1 MPEGDHAQEA
11 GRPLYHRVLLKLSG
25 DAFAPIDTGYG
36 ISTTSTGLLARE
48 LADVVDLGVQCA
60 VVVGGGNI
68 FRGRQAPGI
77 DRSRADYMG
86 MLATVMNAL
95 ALQDALE
102 KIHVPTRVQTAIH
115 MAQIAEPYIPLRAIR
130 HLEKGRVVVF
140 AAGIGAPYFSTDTTA
155 AQRALEIGAQAIL
168 KGTKVDGIYTAD
180 PHVDP
185 DGAAVRDDRVPRRAP
200 RGVPGHGRHG
210 DQPLHGERPADHR
223 VRLRVRGEHQ
233 PGRVGRT
240 DRHLGPRGRPMTVD
254 SALKAAVEKMDKA
267 ISVLKDELA
276 GVRTGR
282 ATPALLQR
290 VVVDYYGTP
299 VPIQQLASFSVP
311 EPRTLM
317 ISPFDRNA
325 IAAMEKS
332 IMSSDLGITPS
343 NDGTVIRLSFP
354 PLTEERRKE
363 LIKLVHHRGEEGRV
377 AVRNIRRHSKEELEK
392 LEREGGISEDDL
404 VRSEKE
410 LQKLTDKHISD
421 IDDVVAHKDAE
432 LKEI

>member
-1 MPEGDHAQEA
+1 
-11 GRPLYHRVLLKLSG
+11 
-25 DAFAPIDTGYG
+25 
-36 ISTTSTGLLARE
+36 
-48 LADVVDLGVQCA
+48 
-60 VVVGGGNI
+60 
-68 FRGRQAPGI
+68 
-77 DRSRADYMG
+77 
-86 MLATVMNAL
+86 
-95 ALQDALE
+95 
-102 KIHVPTRVQTAIH
+102 
-115 MAQIAEPYIPLRAIR
+115 
-130 HLEKGRVVVF
+130 
-140 AAGIGAPYFSTDTTA
+140 
-155 AQRALEIGAQAIL
+155 
-168 KGTKVDGIYTAD
+168 
-180 PHVDP
+180 
-185 DGAAVRDDRVPRRAP
+185 
-200 RGVPGHGRHG
+200 
-210 DQPLHGERPADHR
+210 
-223 VRLRVRGEHQ
+223 
-233 PGRVGRT
+233 
-240 DRHLGPRGRPMTVD
+240 MTVD
-254 SALKAAVEKMDKA
+254 SALKAATEKMDKA
-267 ISVLKDELA
+267 IAVLKDELA

-311 EPRTLM
+311 EPRTLL

-325 IAAMEKS
+325 IAAMEKA
-332 IMSSDLGITPS
+332 IMGSDLGITPG

-421 IDDVVAHKDAE
+421 IDEVVVHKDAE

>member
-1 MPEGDHAQEA
+1 
-11 GRPLYHRVLLKLSG
+11 
-25 DAFAPIDTGYG
+25 
-36 ISTTSTGLLARE
+36 
-48 LADVVDLGVQCA
+48 
-60 VVVGGGNI
+60 
-68 FRGRQAPGI
+68 
-77 DRSRADYMG
+77 
-86 MLATVMNAL
+86 
-95 ALQDALE
+95 
-102 KIHVPTRVQTAIH
+102 
-115 MAQIAEPYIPLRAIR
+115 
-130 HLEKGRVVVF
+130 
-140 AAGIGAPYFSTDTTA
+140 
-155 AQRALEIGAQAIL
+155 
-168 KGTKVDGIYTAD
+168 
-180 PHVDP
+180 
-185 DGAAVRDDRVPRRAP
+185 
-200 RGVPGHGRHG
+200 
-210 DQPLHGERPADHR
+210 
-223 VRLRVRGEHQ
+223 
-233 PGRVGRT
+233 
-240 DRHLGPRGRPMTVD
+240 MTVD
-254 SALKAAVEKMDKA
+254 SALKAATEKMDKA
-267 ISVLKDELA
+267 IAVLKDELA

-311 EPRTLM
+311 EPRTLV

-325 IAAMEKS
+325 IASMEKA
-332 IMSSDLGITPS
+332 IMASDLGITPG

-421 IDDVVAHKDAE
+421 IDEVVAHKDAE

>member
-1 MPEGDHAQEA
+1 
-11 GRPLYHRVLLKLSG
+11 
-25 DAFAPIDTGYG
+25 
-36 ISTTSTGLLARE
+36 
-48 LADVVDLGVQCA
+48 
-60 VVVGGGNI
+60 
-68 FRGRQAPGI
+68 
-77 DRSRADYMG
+77 
-86 MLATVMNAL
+86 
-95 ALQDALE
+95 
-102 KIHVPTRVQTAIH
+102 
-115 MAQIAEPYIPLRAIR
+115 
-130 HLEKGRVVVF
+130 
-140 AAGIGAPYFSTDTTA
+140 
-155 AQRALEIGAQAIL
+155 
-168 KGTKVDGIYTAD
+168 
-180 PHVDP
+180 
-185 DGAAVRDDRVPRRAP
+185 
-200 RGVPGHGRHG
+200 
-210 DQPLHGERPADHR
+210 
-223 VRLRVRGEHQ
+223 
-233 PGRVGRT
+233 
-240 DRHLGPRGRPMTVD
+240 MTVD
-254 SALKAAVEKMDKA
+254 SALKAATEKMDKA

-311 EPRTLM
+311 EPRTLV

-325 IAAMEKS
+325 IAAMEKA
-332 IMSSDLGITPS
+332 IMGSDLGITPG

-377 AVRNIRRHSKEELEK
+377 AVRNIRRHSKEELER
-392 LEREGGISEDDL
+392 LERDGGISEDDL

>member
-1 MPEGDHAQEA
+1 
-11 GRPLYHRVLLKLSG
+11 
-25 DAFAPIDTGYG
+25 
-36 ISTTSTGLLARE
+36 
-48 LADVVDLGVQCA
+48 
-60 VVVGGGNI
+60 
-68 FRGRQAPGI
+68 
-77 DRSRADYMG
+77 
-86 MLATVMNAL
+86 
-95 ALQDALE
+95 
-102 KIHVPTRVQTAIH
+102 
-115 MAQIAEPYIPLRAIR
+115 
-130 HLEKGRVVVF
+130 
-140 AAGIGAPYFSTDTTA
+140 
-155 AQRALEIGAQAIL
+155 
-168 KGTKVDGIYTAD
+168 
-180 PHVDP
+180 
-185 DGAAVRDDRVPRRAP
+185 
-200 RGVPGHGRHG
+200 
-210 DQPLHGERPADHR
+210 
-223 VRLRVRGEHQ
+223 
-233 PGRVGRT
+233 
-240 DRHLGPRGRPMTVD
+240 MTVD
-254 SALKAAVEKMDKA
+254 SALKAAAEKMDKA

-421 IDDVVAHKDAE
+421 IDEVVAHKDTE

>member
-1 MPEGDHAQEA
+1 
-11 GRPLYHRVLLKLSG
+11 
-25 DAFAPIDTGYG
+25 
-36 ISTTSTGLLARE
+36 
-48 LADVVDLGVQCA
+48 
-60 VVVGGGNI
+60 
-68 FRGRQAPGI
+68 
-77 DRSRADYMG
+77 
-86 MLATVMNAL
+86 
-95 ALQDALE
+95 
-102 KIHVPTRVQTAIH
+102 
-115 MAQIAEPYIPLRAIR
+115 
-130 HLEKGRVVVF
+130 
-140 AAGIGAPYFSTDTTA
+140 
-155 AQRALEIGAQAIL
+155 
-168 KGTKVDGIYTAD
+168 
-180 PHVDP
+180 
-185 DGAAVRDDRVPRRAP
+185 
-200 RGVPGHGRHG
+200 
-210 DQPLHGERPADHR
+210 
-223 VRLRVRGEHQ
+223 
-233 PGRVGRT
+233 
-240 DRHLGPRGRPMTVD
+240 MTVD
-254 SALKAAVEKMDKA
+254 SALKAATEKMDKA
-267 ISVLKDELA
+267 IAVLKDELS

-311 EPRTLM
+311 EPRTLV

-325 IAAMEKS
+325 IVSMEKA
-332 IMSSDLGITPS
+332 IMSSDLGITPG

-421 IDDVVAHKDAE
+421 IDEVVAHKDAE

>member
-1 MPEGDHAQEA
+1 
-11 GRPLYHRVLLKLSG
+11 
-25 DAFAPIDTGYG
+25 
-36 ISTTSTGLLARE
+36 
-48 LADVVDLGVQCA
+48 
-60 VVVGGGNI
+60 
-68 FRGRQAPGI
+68 
-77 DRSRADYMG
+77 
-86 MLATVMNAL
+86 
-95 ALQDALE
+95 
-102 KIHVPTRVQTAIH
+102 
-115 MAQIAEPYIPLRAIR
+115 
-130 HLEKGRVVVF
+130 
-140 AAGIGAPYFSTDTTA
+140 
-155 AQRALEIGAQAIL
+155 
-168 KGTKVDGIYTAD
+168 
-180 PHVDP
+180 
-185 DGAAVRDDRVPRRAP
+185 
-200 RGVPGHGRHG
+200 
-210 DQPLHGERPADHR
+210 
-223 VRLRVRGEHQ
+223 
-233 PGRVGRT
+233 
-240 DRHLGPRGRPMTVD
+240 MTVD
-254 SALKAAVEKMDKA
+254 SALKAATEKMDKA
-267 ISVLKDELA
+267 IAVLKDELA

-311 EPRTLM
+311 EPRTLV

-325 IAAMEKS
+325 IAAMEKA
-332 IMSSDLGITPS
+332 IMASDLGITPG

-421 IDDVVAHKDAE
+421 IDEVVVHKDAE

>member
-1 MPEGDHAQEA
+1 
-11 GRPLYHRVLLKLSG
+11 
-25 DAFAPIDTGYG
+25 
-36 ISTTSTGLLARE
+36 
-48 LADVVDLGVQCA
+48 
-60 VVVGGGNI
+60 
-68 FRGRQAPGI
+68 
-77 DRSRADYMG
+77 
-86 MLATVMNAL
+86 
-95 ALQDALE
+95 
-102 KIHVPTRVQTAIH
+102 
-115 MAQIAEPYIPLRAIR
+115 
-130 HLEKGRVVVF
+130 
-140 AAGIGAPYFSTDTTA
+140 
-155 AQRALEIGAQAIL
+155 
-168 KGTKVDGIYTAD
+168 
-180 PHVDP
+180 
-185 DGAAVRDDRVPRRAP
+185 
-200 RGVPGHGRHG
+200 
-210 DQPLHGERPADHR
+210 
-223 VRLRVRGEHQ
+223 
-233 PGRVGRT
+233 
-240 DRHLGPRGRPMTVD
+240 MTVD
-254 SALKAAVEKMDKA
+254 SALKAASEKMDKA
-267 ISVLKDELA
+267 IAVLKDELS

-311 EPRTLM
+311 EPRTLV

-325 IAAMEKS
+325 IASMEKA
-332 IMSSDLGITPS
+332 IMASDLGITPG

-421 IDDVVAHKDAE
+421 IDEVVAHKDAE